1 MFDLDP
7 KVKMILKMA
16 ILGITG
22 YIVGSIITA
31 FAYPDNIIASIIS
44 EAVGAFLGVCVAI
57 ILEFRRRNKE
67 NDE

>member
-16 ILGITG
+16 ILGIAG

-44 EAVGAFLGVCVAI
+44 EVVGAFLGVCVAI

>member
-16 ILGITG
+16 ILGIAG
-22 YIVGSIITA
+22 YIAGGVITA
-31 FAYPDNIIASIIS
+31 LAYPDNIIASIIS
-44 EAVGAFLGVCVAI
+44 EAIGVFLGICVAI